1 MTLINLFAFYYFWK
15 MEILILIGIGI
26 LLLLGII
33 GCFVPIIPGPPISY
47 GGLLVFHFFSSYSI
61 EENTLWFMAF
71 VVIAVTVFDLWV
83 QIYGVKKFGGTKK
96 AVNGSII
103 GLIIGIFILGSLGLG
118 LLGIIFGPF
127 LGAFIGA
134 RMEENSDGNKAIKI
148 ALGALAG
155 FLAGTMLKLSVSVYI
170 SYIVFQAIPSLW

>member
-1 MTLINLFAFYYFWK
+1 MDIIIICVVAL
-15 MEILILIGIGI
+15 I
-26 LLLLGII
+26 LLLGVI

-47 GGLLVFHFFSSYSI
+47 GALLVFHFFSSYNI
-61 EENTLWFMAF
+61 DEKTLWLSAF
-71 VVIAVTVFDLWV
+71 IVIVVTVFDLWL

-103 GLIIGIFILGSLGLG
+103 GLIIGIFFFPPF
-118 LLGIIFGPF
+118 GIIIGPF

-134 RMEENSDGNKAIKI
+134 KMDDPDINKALKI

-155 FLAGTMLKLSVSVYI
+155 FVVGTLVKLSVSLYI
-170 SYIVFQAIPSLW
+170 IYIIYESIPSL

>member
-1 MTLINLFAFYYFWK
+1 MDIIIICVVAFILF
-15 MEILILIGIGI
+15 
-26 LLLLGII
+26 LGII
-33 GCFVPIIPGPPISY
+33 GCFVPVMPGPPISY
-47 GGLLVFHFFSSYSI
+47 GALLVFHFFSSYNI
-61 EENTLWFMAF
+61 DENTLWLWALI
-71 VVIAVTVFDLWV
+71 VIAVTVFDLWV

-103 GLIIGIFILGSLGLG
+103 GLIIGIVILGPLGLG

-134 RMEENSDGNKAIKI
+134 TMDDPDVNKALRI

-155 FLAGTMLKLSVSVYI
+155 FVLGTIVKLSVSLYI
-170 SYIVFQAIPSLW
+170 IYIIYESISSIW

>member
-1 MTLINLFAFYYFWK
+1 MDIIIICVVAL
-15 MEILILIGIGI
+15 I
-26 LLLLGII
+26 LLLGVI

-47 GGLLVFHFFSSYSI
+47 GALLVFHFFSSYNI
-61 EENTLWFMAF
+61 DEKTLWLSAF
-71 VVIAVTVFDLWV
+71 IVIAVTVFDLWL

-103 GLIIGIFILGSLGLG
+103 GLIIGIFFFPPF
-118 LLGIIFGPF
+118 GIIIGPF

-134 RMEENSDGNKAIKI
+134 KMDDPDINKALKI

-155 FLAGTMLKLSVSVYI
+155 FVVGTLVKLSVSLYI
-170 SYIVFQAIPSLW
+170 IYIIYESIPSL

>member
-1 MTLINLFAFYYFWK
+1 MDIVIICVVAF
-15 MEILILIGIGI
+15 I
-26 LLLLGII
+26 LLLGII
-33 GCFVPIIPGPPISY
+33 GCFIPIIPGPPISY
-47 GGLLVFHFFSSYSI
+47 GGLLVFHFFSSYTI
-61 EENTLWFMAF
+61 DENSLWFMAF

-103 GLIIGIFILGSLGLG
+103 GLIIGIFFLPPF
-118 LLGIIFGPF
+118 GIIIGPF

-134 RMEENSDGNKAIKI
+134 RMEENSDVNKSIKI

-155 FLAGTMLKLSVSVYI
+155 FLVGTMLKLSVSLYI
-170 SYIVFQAIPSLW
+170 IYIVFQIIPSLW

>member
-1 MTLINLFAFYYFWK
+1 MDIIIICVVAF
-15 MEILILIGIGI
+15 I
-26 LLLLGII
+26 LLLGII
-33 GCFVPIIPGPPISY
+33 GCFVPVMPGPPISY
-47 GGLLVFHFFSSYSI
+47 GALLVFHFFSSHSI

-71 VVIAVTVFDLWV
+71 VLIAVTVFDLWV

-103 GLIIGIFILGSLGLG
+103 GLIIGIFFLPPF
-118 LLGIIFGPF
+118 GIIIGPF

-134 RMEENSDGNKAIKI
+134 KMDNPDVNKALKI

-155 FLAGTMLKLSVSVYI
+155 FVLGTIVKLSVSLYI
-170 SYIVFQAIPSLW
+170 IYIIYESIPSVW

>member
-1 MTLINLFAFYYFWK
+1 MDIIIICVVAF
-15 MEILILIGIGI
+15 I
-26 LLLLGII
+26 LLLGII
-33 GCFVPIIPGPPISY
+33 GCFFPVIPGPPISY
-47 GGLLVFHFFSSYSI
+47 GALLIFHFFSSYNI

-103 GLIIGIFILGSLGLG
+103 GLIIGIFFLPPF
-118 LLGIIFGPF
+118 GIIIGPF

-134 RMEENSDGNKAIKI
+134 RMEENSDVNKSIKI

-155 FLAGTMLKLSVSVYI
+155 FLAGTMLKLLVSLYI
-170 SYIVFQAIPSLW
+170 ICLVFQTIPSLW

>member
-1 MTLINLFAFYYFWK
+1 M
-15 MEILILIGIGI
+15 LIGIGS

-33 GCFVPIIPGPPISY
+33 GCFIPIIPGPPISY

-61 EENTLWFMAF
+61 EENILWLMAF
-71 VVIAVTVFDLWV
+71 VVIAVTLFDLWL

-103 GLIIGIFILGSLGLG
+103 GLILGILFFPPF
-118 LLGIIFGPF
+118 GIIFGPF

-134 RMEENSDGNKAIKI
+134 LVEENLDVNRAIKI

-155 FLAGTMLKLSVSVYI
+155 FFAGTILKLSVSVYI
-170 SYIVFQAIPSLW
+170 IYIVFQAIPSLW

>member
-1 MTLINLFAFYYFWK
+1 MD
-15 MEILILIGIGI
+15 ILIICVVAFI
-26 LLLLGII
+26 LLLGII
-33 GCFVPIIPGPPISY
+33 GCFVPIVPGPPISY
-47 GGLLVFHFFSSYSI
+47 GALLVFHFFSSYSI
-61 EENTLWFMAF
+61 DENTLWLMAF
-71 VVIAVTVFDLWV
+71 VVISVTVFDLWV

-103 GLIIGIFILGSLGLG
+103 GLIIGIFILVPFGLG

-134 RMEENSDGNKAIKI
+134 RMEENSDVNKAIKI

-155 FLAGTMLKLSVSVYI
+155 FLAGTMLKLSVSLYI
-170 SYIVFQAIPSLW
+170 IYLVFQTIPSLW

>member
-1 MTLINLFAFYYFWK
+1 
-15 MEILILIGIGI
+15 MEILVMIIIGI
-26 LLLLGII
+26 LLFVGII
-33 GCFVPIIPGPPISY
+33 GCFVPVMPGPSISY
-47 GGLLVFHFFSSYSI
+47 GGLLVFHFFSSYTI
-61 EENTLWFMAF
+61 KEDVLWFMAF

-103 GLIIGIFILGSLGLG
+103 GLIIGIFILGPLGLG

-134 RMEENSDGNKAIKI
+134 RMEENSDVNKAIKI

-155 FLAGTMLKLSVSVYI
+155 FLAGTMLKLSVSLYI
-170 SYIVFQAIPSLW
+170 IYLVFQIIPSLW

>member
-1 MTLINLFAFYYFWK
+1 MLI
-15 MEILILIGIGI
+15 IGI
-26 LLLLGII
+26 LLFVGVI

-61 EENTLWFMAF
+61 NDDVLWFMAF
-71 VVIAVTVFDLWV
+71 LVIAVTVFDLWV

-103 GLIIGIFILGSLGLG
+103 GLIIGIFFLPPF
-118 LLGIIFGPF
+118 GIIIGPF

-134 RMEENSDGNKAIKI
+134 RMEANSDLNKAIKI

-155 FLAGTMLKLSVSVYI
+155 FLAGTMLKLSVSMYI
-170 SYIVFQAIPSLW
+170 IYLVFQTTPSLW